1 MGVIN
6 IYILTAI
13 LVLDGLAVVFLSYQI
28 TKLKDK
34 ISTFDTIHN
43 SQAKIYRE
51 SLDENWNNYKQLYDV
66 FLSMDKMN
74 GMIYQQY
81 KDMYAFSKSQS
92 EVQSKIF
99 EQYKRLSEIHTNLFE
114 AVKDIDERYTVT
126 CDQFEEIAKGQADI
140 YAKVQEINE
149 HFQPIDLSGFDEDDL
164 DWEPLA
170 DDDEENYFDAEE
182 KINDDSSD
190 N

>member
-1 MGVIN
+1 MGAIN

-13 LVLDGLAVVFLSYQI
+13 LVLDGIAVAFLSYQI

-43 SQAKIYRE
+43 SQAQIYRE
-51 SLDENWNNYKQLYDV
+51 SLNENWNNYKQLYDI
-66 FLSMDKMN
+66 FLNMNKMN
-74 GMIYQQY
+74 DLIYQQY
-81 KDMYAFSKSQS
+81 KEMYALSKSQS

-99 EQYKRLSEIHTNLFE
+99 EEYKHLSEIHTNLFE
-114 AVKDIDERYTVT
+114 AVKDIDEHYTVT

-149 HFQPIDLSGFDEDDL
+149 HFKPIDLSGFDEDEI

-182 KINDDSSD
+182 KINDESSD